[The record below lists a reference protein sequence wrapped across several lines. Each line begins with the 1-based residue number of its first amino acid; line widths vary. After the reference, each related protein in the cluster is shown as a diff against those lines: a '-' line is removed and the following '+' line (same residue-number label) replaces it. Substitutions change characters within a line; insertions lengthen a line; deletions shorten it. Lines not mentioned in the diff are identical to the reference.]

1 MDNEYIENVN
11 SAIPK
16 NPNSLPPKG
25 NAAKKPVAPMDIA
38 SGVRINEPH
47 APHPI
52 PNIPSTDP
60 PNIPKTFFFLSAIT
74 VALFFCATKTSMAKF
89 IANKIEIA
97 ITIKTDK
104 AELLVPAPPI
114 REKRMV
120 AFFTADAEE
129 IKTEPKKEKLGK
141 IINII

>member
-1 MDNEYIENVN
+1 
-11 SAIPK
+11 
-16 NPNSLPPKG
+16 
-25 NAAKKPVAPMDIA
+25 
-38 SGVRINEPH
+38 
-47 APHPI
+47 
-52 PNIPSTDP
+52 
-60 PNIPKTFFFLSAIT
+60 
-74 VALFFCATKTSMAKF
+74 MAKF
-89 IANKIEIA
+89 TANKIEIA
-97 ITIKTDK
+97 ITIKTDN